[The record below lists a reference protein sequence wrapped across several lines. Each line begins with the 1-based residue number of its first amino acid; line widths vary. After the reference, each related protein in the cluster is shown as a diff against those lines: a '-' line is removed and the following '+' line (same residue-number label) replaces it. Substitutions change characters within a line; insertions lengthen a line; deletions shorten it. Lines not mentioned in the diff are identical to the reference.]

1 MFQHTAAQRRLL
13 IVTRCRL
20 LCGQSFQHT
29 AARRRLPIVST
40 YNIGQDGS
48 FNTQPHEGGCPVI
61 EATSAQLT
69 FVSTHSR
76 TKAAALADPNW
87 LRRQIVS
94 THSRTKAAATGSSRA
109 KRLIFRFN
117 TQPHEGGCPFDNE
130 RHRCVTPC
138 FNTQPHEGGCKCIWA
153 IIVVGFRV
161 STHSRT
167 KAAACHNNSTPKP
180 FSVFQHTAARRR
192 LHIITITINSR
203 IISFNTQPHEGGC
216 DLTLIVG
223 ELTTCFNT
231 QPHEGG
237 CSLYKKV
244 RKISEL
250 NTVFR

>member
-1 MFQHTAAQRRLL
+1 M
-13 IVTRCRL
+13 
-20 LCGQSFQHT
+20 
-29 AARRRLPIVST
+29 
-40 YNIGQDGS
+40 
-48 FNTQPHEGGCPVI
+48 I

-167 KAAACHNNSTPKP
+167 KAAANELK
-180 FSVFQHTAARRR
+180 R
-192 LHIITITINSR
+192 LGKWESG
-203 IISFNTQPHEGGC
+203 FNTQPHEGGC
-216 DLTLIVG
+216 V
-223 ELTTCFNT
+223 
-231 QPHEGG
+231 P
-237 CSLYKKV
+237 
-244 RKISEL
+244 
-250 NTVFR
+250 

>member
-94 THSRTKAAATGSSRA
+94 THSRTKAAA
-109 KRLIFRFN
+109 
-117 TQPHEGGCPFDNE
+117 
-130 RHRCVTPC
+130 
-138 FNTQPHEGGCKCIWA
+138 
-153 IIVVGFRV
+153 
-161 STHSRT
+161 
-167 KAAACHNNSTPKP
+167 CHNNSTPKP

-192 LHIITITINSR
+192 LQQEAAELKDLSFVSTHSR
-203 IISFNTQPHEGGC
+203 TKAAAPYI
-216 DLTLIVG
+216 
-223 ELTTCFNT
+223 
-231 QPHEGG
+231 
-237 CSLYKKV
+237 KK
-244 RKISEL
+244 
-250 NTVFR
+250 